1 MGIEPTCPAWKAGVL
16 PLNYTRKKYSNCQQM
31 YKSIYQQL
39 GYYHISFHNA
49 RPNLKFRILA
59 CVLYIW
65 IAYIK
70 RRCAFDAAVAG
81 IIPMFAMVPRSAFAA
96 VDEP

>member
-16 PLNYTRKKYSNCQQM
+16 PLNYTRKKYPNCQQM
-31 YKSIYQQL
+31 YKSIHRQL